1 MTEDVRDRIVDEV
14 RKTLDGESHGPN
26 FADVFWSYRLF
37 LLRNPE
43 FEDSSSYAG
52 RMPPD
57 LRQLAKSFVDSPEFH
72 AVWGDARQ
80 PLEDLVLLTENE
92 GLRFWFNFRDR
103 AIGHAIALG
112 CYERDLTSFVRKT
125 VKPGMNCL
133 DVGANLGYFSV
144 GMAKLT
150 GSGGS
155 VYSFEPFP
163 ANYNLLVRNVKE
175 NGVEGVVH
183 PMQLAAY
190 DRSGEGALFF
200 RADPLNDNFGS
211 MFVSE
216 RAQDGHLQSSAISR
230 ARIDE
235 VVPRNLP
242 IQFAKIDVEGAEI
255 PALKGMAGIFERDHP
270 TVAIEVNEL
279 ALNRGNGSTPEEL
292 IGILKGFGYRLRE
305 IGSDEEFELPSR
317 RDGYRFTNLVG
328 IKPGKN

>member
-1 MTEDVRDRIVDEV
+1 
-14 RKTLDGESHGPN
+14 
-26 FADVFWSYRLF
+26 
-37 LLRNPE
+37 
-43 FEDSSSYAG
+43 
-52 RMPPD
+52 
-57 LRQLAKSFVDSPEFH
+57 
-72 AVWGDARQ
+72 
-80 PLEDLVLLTENE
+80 
-92 GLRFWFNFRDR
+92 
-103 AIGHAIALG
+103 
-112 CYERDLTSFVRKT
+112 
-125 VKPGMNCL
+125 
-133 DVGANLGYFSV
+133 
-144 GMAKLT
+144 
-150 GSGGS
+150 
-155 VYSFEPFP
+155 
-163 ANYNLLVRNVKE
+163 
-175 NGVEGVVH
+175 VEGVVH